1 MPGPGSGYG
10 SSSATFGRHRISA
23 WSDLPLDAGA
33 VAEGRPA
40 AQTWVEEMPGL
51 PGLPELPAR
60 PVRPAW
66 EDTDDWAGR
75 SSHTDPT
82 IPRSKTEPLVRE
94 EVVVGDFG
102 LDSLGCFPVPA
113 LLPWMAAVSLDG

>member
-1 MPGPGSGYG
+1 MPGSGYG
-10 SSSATFGRHRISA
+10 SSSATSRHRISA
-23 WSDLPLDAGA
+23 WCDLPLDADA

-40 AQTWVEEMPGL
+40 AQTWVEGMAGL
-51 PGLPELPAR
+51 PGLRGR
-60 PVRPAW
+60 PW

-82 IPRSKTEPLVRE
+82 SHIEIPRSKTEPLVRE

-102 LDSLGCFPVPA
+102 LDSLGCSPVPA